1 MFLKKSQAETLPV
14 PSWIY
19 LALGTWVIKVS
30 INGENVFYVWNHI
43 VPILLAV
50 VCNVLSVYFLL
61 KNAQCFIPTDMLVMS

>member
-1 MFLKKSQAETLPV
+1 MKSQAETLPV
-14 PSWIY
+14 PCPGQTY
-19 LALGTWVIKVS
+19 LALGIWVIKVS
-30 INGENVFYVWNHI
+30 INGENVFYVRNHF